1 MRPLHRLGLLTLV
14 FASALRAEVALPKI
28 FGDRMVLQRDLPV
41 PVWGHAEP
49 NEAVVIRFGSQ
60 EKRTVADAAGTWRVR
75 LDPLAASAAPR
86 DFVVSGTNTLTLHDV
101 LVGEVWLCSGQSN
114 MEMAVGTATAGA
126 QPESAHDP
134 AVAAEIETASF
145 PALRLFRVEK
155 RLQPPDVISAG
166 WTACSG
172 DALARFS
179 AAGFFFGRELQHELG
194 VPVGLIESAWGG
206 SRIEEWTPDDAYAKL
221 EKILG
226 ADAERTFERNAGF
239 VSRNFD
245 AMIRPLAPFALRG
258 VLWYQGE
265 SQIIAYNDGLR
276 YADKFQVF
284 VESWRA
290 LWLRP
295 DLPFYSVQIAPYLYT
310 ARKDKLPH
318 ADDELPKL
326 WEAQW
331 LSTAIPHTGVVP
343 ITDTV
348 TDLKNIHPG
357 KKTVV
362 GHRLAAIA
370 LARTYDRNDAVAS
383 GPVFAGV
390 RFSGGR
396 AVVRFDHAEG
406 GLVASD
412 GKPLADFEIAGV
424 DGNYFSAEAHIAGD
438 TVELTSPE
446 VPAPAKVH
454 FAWHETA
461 RPALANRA
469 GWPAWPFRSDAPT
482 WRPSAP

>member
-1 MRPLHRLGLLTLV
+1 
-14 FASALRAEVALPKI
+14 
-28 FGDRMVLQRDLPV
+28 
-41 PVWGHAEP
+41 
-49 NEAVVIRFGSQ
+49 VVRFGSQ
-60 EKRTVADAAGTWRVR
+60 EKRTAADANGTWRVR
-75 LDPLAASAAPR
+75 LDPLTASTAPR
-86 DFVVSGTNTLTLHDV
+86 DLVVSGANTVTLHDV

-134 AVAAEIETASF
+134 AVAEEIKTASY
-145 PALRLFRVEK
+145 PLLRLFRVEK

-166 WTACSG
+166 WTECSG

-194 VPVGLIESAWGG
+194 VPVGLVESAWGG
-206 SRIEEWTPDDAYAKL
+206 SRIEEWTPDEAYVKL

-226 ADAERTFERNAGF
+226 VDAERTFERNAGF

-276 YADKFQVF
+276 YADKFRVF

-290 LWLRP
+290 LWERP

-310 ARKDKLPH
+310 ARKDKLAH

-348 TDLKNIHPG
+348 DDLKNIHPG
-357 KKTVV
+357 KKTIV
-362 GHRLAAIA
+362 GHRLAAHA
-370 LARTYDRNDAVAS
+370 LAQTYGRRDVAAS
-383 GPVFAGV
+383 GPVFSGV
-390 RFSGGR
+390 AFRDGR
-396 AVVRFDHAEG
+396 AVVHFDRVEG
-406 GLVASD
+406 GLIASD
-412 GKPLADFEIAGV
+412 GQPLSGFEVAGAE
-424 DGNYFSAEAHIAGD
+424 GNYFPATARIDGD
-438 TVELTSPE
+438 NVELTSRE
-446 VPAPAKVH
+446 VPAPARVR

-461 RPALANRA
+461 RPNLANRA
-469 GWPAWPFRSDAPT
+469 GWPAWPFRSDAPA
-482 WRPSAP
+482 WRPSTD